1 MAYAMGGTGSPVRH
15 IVLVHLIAIA
25 LLASFRAGMKLALWH
40 SALLY
45 ATFYGQEVGL
55 LGTFG
60 RAAPEFG
67 NDEFRLLVVWIVAF
81 WMVAIATA
89 AFAAVNERELRRQ
102 RYDLEALARLAHR
115 LEEVTEAEP
124 VSEALVDAVADDFGF
139 TRVLLFASPGVGLG
153 SWRSAARGR
162 RPPTTRPASGR
173 CSRRRWSAVRCCSS
187 KPGPAGRQVAL
198 QPAPRHPEPRRAA
211 AAGGRPGGRAL
222 IAEHSLRAGSRM
234 ERRVVSMLERF
245 ASQSALALGN
255 AWLIEQIQR
264 SAATDGLTGLA
275 NRASFEDS
283 LEREIGRAA
292 ERATP

>member
-15 IVLVHLIAIA
+15 IVLVHLMAIA

-55 LGTFG
+55 LGLFG

-89 AFAAVNERELRRQ
+89 AFAAVNEREPRRQ

-187 KPGPAGRQVAL
+187 ETRTRGKSRWLCSLLPGTQNLVVLPL
-198 QPAPRHPEPRRAA
+198 QE
-211 AAGGRPGGRAL
+211 GWGRAL
-222 IAEHSLRAGSRM
+222 VAEHSLRAGSRM